1 MHMYI
6 DYNRICENYIGGI
19 RELMTFFLILVITHI
34 KKKGL
39 IFPFQF
45 LKPNHFC
52 NILMNKL
59 IFPKKNMYLE
69 PPYIYWIKVTRGWQI
84 NRQRRFVKYNKMGRA
99 LLHNC
104 SLRNFIYCPHFS
116 GYENLTMFCHDLVRS
131 FLNISENREISL
143 LVQTWKKAR
152 TRGHCPRKFLRIAK
166 KFYCGRLC
174 TFIFRRKL
182 ISCGNVWW
190 NIWYLVYL

>member
-6 DYNRICENYIGGI
+6 DYNRICENYIGEI
-19 RELMTFFLILVITHI
+19 REFMTFFLILVITHI

-59 IFPKKNMYLE
+59 IFPKKNMYLVH
-69 PPYIYWIKVTRGWQI
+69 PYIYWIKVTRGWQI

-143 LVQTWKKAR
+143 LVSNKTCWL
-152 TRGHCPRKFLRIAK
+152 TFTV
-166 KFYCGRLC
+166 RLC
-174 TFIFRRKL
+174 FTFVKYF
-182 ISCGNVWW
+182 
-190 NIWYLVYL
+190 YLFAPTRDLPSPLLTPPTPSPLPV